1 MRSRFTFLVACALA
15 LALPSTASAAFT
27 VGISENQPSMFSDPI
42 FGGVGFKQARV
53 IVGYDVALDPASAE
67 FGRINQYLTSAQALG
82 IEPLVSFQ
90 HTRGDTSKCDQ
101 KKNFGKGICK
111 LPSQKAY
118 EKAMKAFFA
127 AFPTAKVIS
136 PWNEVNHF
144 TQPTSR
150 SPASAAKFTNTVAKL
165 CPTCKIVVADILDQA
180 DNPAAKNPTF
190 NATAKYVKTFR
201 KSLKVKRGICGIHNY
216 SDVNR
221 FRSTGTAAIMK
232 ALGCKEYWLT
242 ETGGLYKFGS
252 FWSKKTYN
260 GCKTASSCQLKAT
273 KYMFTQA
280 KKYKT
285 IKRLYVYT
293 WFGDVTPRFDAGLVA
308 GGKARPAL
316 AEIRKYTAKG

>member
-1 MRSRFTFLVACALA
+1 MRSRLTALVACALA

-27 VGISENQPSMFSDPI
+27 VGISENEPSMFSDPL
-42 FGGVGFKQARV
+42 FQGVGFKEARV
-53 IVGYDVALDPASAE
+53 IVGYDVALDPAGVDYA
-67 FGRINQYLTSAQALG
+67 RLKDYLVAAQAAG
-82 IEPLVSFQ
+82 VEPLVSIQ
-90 HTRGDTSKCDQ
+90 HTRGDTSRCNQ
-101 KKNFGKGICK
+101 KKYIGKGLCK

-118 EKAMKAFFA
+118 ETAMKAFFA

-136 PWNEVNHF
+136 PWNEANHF

-180 DNPAAKNPTF
+180 DDTTAKNPTF
-190 NATAKYVKTFR
+190 KNTAKWIATFR
-201 KSLKVKRGICGIHNY
+201 KWLKVKRGVCGIHNY

-221 FRSTGTAAIMK
+221 FRSTGTAAIIK

-252 FWSKKTYN
+252 FWSKKTYD
-260 GCKTASSCQLKAT
+260 GCKSASTCQAKAT
-273 KYMFTQA
+273 KYMFSLA

-285 IKRLYVYT
+285 IKRLYIYT
-293 WFGDVTPRFDAGLVA
+293 WFGAVTPRFDAGLVA
-308 GGKARPAL
+308 GGKSRAAL
-316 AEIRKYTAKG
+316 AEIEKYT